1 MAACSPPIGSSDLDD
16 ALKDGNYQIAVVMYG
31 ANDDQ
36 SIKVGKDWVKVG
48 SEAWRQA
55 YGERVEKVIKKL
67 RAANLAIYWVGL
79 PIMRSP
85 TQSADAEVHE
95 RSVPR
100 KGVHQRREICRYLER
115 VHG

>member
-55 YGERVEKVIKKL
+55 YGERVEKVDQEAPRRQL
-67 RAANLAIYWVGL
+67 GDLLGGTANDA
-79 PIMRSP
+79 
-85 TQSADAEVHE
+85 QSDAE
-95 RSVPR
+95 R
-100 KGVHQRREICRYLER
+100 
-115 VHG
+115 